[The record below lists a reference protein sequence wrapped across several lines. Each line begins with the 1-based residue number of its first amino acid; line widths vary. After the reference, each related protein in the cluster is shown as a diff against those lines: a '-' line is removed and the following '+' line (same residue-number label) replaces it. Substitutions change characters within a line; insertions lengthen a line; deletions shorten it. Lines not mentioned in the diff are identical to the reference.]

1 MKLERISLTIP
12 SDLLRELDDLL
23 EEKGYASR
31 SEAVRDA
38 VTAFLAEQRARREAK
53 GEVTGVLAFL
63 YDHEVRGLA
72 DKITD
77 TQHGARCTVVSSLH
91 WHIDERNC
99 LEVLLVRGRSED
111 VHSLASEIE
120 SMRGVKQLKLIPF
133 MR

>member
-12 SDLLRELDDLL
+12 SDLLQKLDDLL

-31 SEAVRDA
+31 SEAIRDA
-38 VTAFLAEQRARREAK
+38 VTAFLAEQRARMEAK
-53 GEVTGVLAFL
+53 GEIAGVLAFL

-72 DKITD
+72 DRITD
-77 TQHGARCTVVSSLH
+77 LQHGARCTVVSSLH
-91 WHIDERNC
+91 WHVNKRSC

-111 VHSLASEIE
+111 VYSLASEIE

-133 MR
+133 MM